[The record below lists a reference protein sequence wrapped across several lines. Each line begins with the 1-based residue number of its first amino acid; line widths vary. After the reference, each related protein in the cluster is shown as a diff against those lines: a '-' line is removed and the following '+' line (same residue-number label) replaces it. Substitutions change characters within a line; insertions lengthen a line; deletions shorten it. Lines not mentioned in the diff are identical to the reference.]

1 MEPEREAV
9 VLLAMCE
16 QVIWKFE
23 FYKIIIFPVFVI
35 VTVILRSIDHHVDDH
50 CQHWLFSFWNDHHH
64 SNNHRIWLQW
74 SQSPLPLQDMK
85 KNHQRYNHCKNQQLH
100 LVSRSEQDC
109 SRGKE
114 NLKVC
119 WKILVD
125 EKKNNQKSPKNN
137 QKSPAEETFSF
148 SFPAFTLTLT
158 LAATLGN
165 MSKIII
171 ITRILRTLIGDR
183 HSERWSLEIS
193 DEKTCL
199 AMLIQYSRIW
209 ELYKGVESNTL
220 YYDTTKS

>member
-1 MEPEREAV
+1 M
-9 VLLAMCE
+9 
-16 QVIWKFE
+16 I
-23 FYKIIIFPVFVI
+23 
-35 VTVILRSIDHHVDDH
+35 TVSIG
-50 CQHWLFSFWNDHHH
+50 FSLFWNNHH
-64 SNNHRIWLQW
+64 SHNHRIWLQW
-74 SQSPLPLQDMK
+74 S
-85 KNHQRYNHCKNQQLH
+85 
-100 LVSRSEQDC
+100 
-109 SRGKE
+109 
-114 NLKVC
+114 
-119 WKILVD
+119 
-125 EKKNNQKSPKNN
+125 KSPQPTMIPCEQKWTRLQPGQRELEGLLENCSWWKNEEKNN

-171 ITRILRTLIGDR
+171 IIIIIMRTLRTLIGDH

-193 DEKTCL
+193 DDKTCL